1 MVYTSLLYCYKSYT
15 RYKMC
20 LLHNIVASAF
30 LGGIVYWLIYHMRRL
45 PFYQKAWKFSGPSIV
60 LPILGNA
67 LYFAGNTENILN
79 KFTELSRAYPSPYRV
94 WLGSELLIILSR
106 PEEIKTVLWSE
117 KAIEKTRFFEFFQPW
132 LGNGLFTAPGEIW
145 RVRRKLIGPT
155 FNLRILES
163 FVTVFAVQSNVMV
176 RKMETELN
184 GEEFLVFDYVS
195 MCTLDIICETAMGV
209 SIGAQVNNHSSYVEA
224 VEKSLKIIYRRAFSI
239 WLHPPAIFNRTQTG
253 KEQNKHIKTM
263 HNFTSN
269 VIQRKRK
276 ALLNRNT
283 KKTAVKYGEDTESDS
298 PSERKAFLD
307 LLMQLT
313 DDKMKFSDS
322 ELREEV
328 DTMIAAGSDTTSN
341 TVSFVMLMLASYPDI
356 QEKAYLE
363 LCEIYG
369 SYDSNKRIVTYEDL
383 PRMRYLEL
391 VIKETMRVL
400 PIIALITRTIT
411 DDLEIGE
418 YTLPKGS
425 LAVIDILSI
434 HRNKEFWPD
443 PLKFNPDR
451 FLPDEVAERHAYCY
465 IPFSAGPRNCI
476 GLRFAMMAMKTILA
490 TMLRRYIIKKDKI
503 VPLDDVKLKSE
514 GVTKPVEPIM
524 LRIEERR

>member
-1 MVYTSLLYCYKSYT
+1 
-15 RYKMC
+15 MC
-20 LLHNIVASAF
+20 LLHNIVTTVFFA
-30 LGGIVYWLIYHMRRL
+30 GIVYWLIHYARRL
-45 PFYQKAWKFSGPSIV
+45 RFYRQAWKFSGPPIV

-67 LYFAGNTENILN
+67 LYFAGNAEHILN
-79 KFTELSRAYPSPYRV
+79 KFNELSRAYPSPYRV

-106 PEEIKTVLWSE
+106 PEDIKTVLWSE
-117 KAIEKTRFFEFFQPW
+117 KATEKTRFFEFFQPW

-145 RVRRKLIGPT
+145 RVHRKLIGPT

-176 RKMETELN
+176 KKMETELN

-209 SIGAQVNNHSSYVEA
+209 SVGAQLNNQCSYVEA
-224 VEKSLKIIYRRAFSI
+224 VEKTLKIIYRRAFSI
-239 WLHPPAIFNRTQTG
+239 WLHPPAIFNRTQMG
-253 KEQNKHIKTM
+253 KEQNKHIETM
-263 HNFTSN
+263 HDFTN
-269 VIQRKRK
+269 NIIQTKRK
-276 ALLNRNT
+276 TLLNRNT
-283 KKTAVKYGEDTESDS
+283 KKTAVKWGEDTEGDL
-298 PSERKAFLD
+298 PLQRKACLD
-307 LLMQLT
+307 LLMELT

-328 DTMIAAGSDTTSN
+328 DTMIAAGNDTTSN
-341 TVSFVMLMLASYPDI
+341 TISFVMLMLASHPDV

-369 SYDSNKRIVTYEDL
+369 SCDSKERIVTHEDL

-400 PIIALITRTIT
+400 PIIALITRSISE
-411 DDLEIGE
+411 DLDIGE

-425 LAVIDILSI
+425 LAVIDILGI

-451 FLPDEVAERHAYCY
+451 FLPGEVVKRHACCY

-503 VPLDDVKLKSE
+503 VPLVDVKLKSE
-514 GVTKPVEPIM
+514 GVIKPVEPIM